1 MEVMIYILRY
11 YYTTVFFYFFRHTI
25 PQGEWKWLNSEDY
38 PYPNIFTL
46 KYTFDFFNYAGI
58 HRPVLL
64 YTLPKQIHLEDIEVV
79 TDEIDVENNRA
90 TVSYNLDYF
99 SSQVVM
105 GSGVAK
111 IRFEFQK

>member
-1 MEVMIYILRY
+1 MYI
-11 YYTTVFFYFFRHTI
+11 TTVLFYFFRHTI

-38 PYPNIFTL
+38 PYPHIFTL

-79 TDEIDVENNRA
+79 TDEIDVKNNRA

-105 GSGVAK
+105 GSGSKNQVRVFK
-111 IRFEFQK
+111 MMGFPWV

>member
-1 MEVMIYILRY
+1 MVLGQIWLNVIHVTE
-11 YYTTVFFYFFRHTI
+11 
-25 PQGEWKWLNSEDY
+25 KWLNSEDY
-38 PYPNIFTL
+38 PYPHIFTL

-99 SSQVVM
+99 SSQVGM
-105 GSGVAK
+105 GSGSKNQVRVFK
-111 IRFEFQK
+111 MMGFPWV

>member
-1 MEVMIYILRY
+1 M
-11 YYTTVFFYFFRHTI
+11 
-25 PQGEWKWLNSEDY
+25 
-38 PYPNIFTL
+38 
-46 KYTFDFFNYAGI
+46 
-58 HRPVLL
+58 
-64 YTLPKQIHLEDIEVV
+64 V

-111 IRFEFQK
+111 IRFGLGLSTVSRVQVTKMWVFSPGFEVFGF